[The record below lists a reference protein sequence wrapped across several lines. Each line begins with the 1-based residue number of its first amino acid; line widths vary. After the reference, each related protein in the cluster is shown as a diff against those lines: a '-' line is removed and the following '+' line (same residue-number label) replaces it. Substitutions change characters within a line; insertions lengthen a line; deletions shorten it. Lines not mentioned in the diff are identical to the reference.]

1 MVLSQTEWVRQSE
14 GKQGLWDHQGRRQQ
28 VNFAAAYQPAAV
40 SSLQQS
46 PLEQIEAELKEK
58 AQDSAARK
66 TQLQQRIEV
75 CWNAG
80 DGACVFAGS

>member
-1 MVLSQTEWVRQSE
+1 APLRHRTPCRGLFSSE
-14 GKQGLWDHQGRRQQ
+14 QP
-28 VNFAAAYQPAAV
+28 AAAYQPAAV

-46 PLEQIEAELKEK
+46 PLEQMEAELKEK